1 MSETT
6 RTQVRFGTT
15 VAQEFL
21 VALSGFILVLFILG
35 HLAGN
40 FLLFRGPE
48 AFNAYAR
55 GMQSMGP
62 LLWLARLILL
72 TALLVHVVLTI
83 RLKLLGRSARGG
95 EYAVK
100 KYMGNT
106 TLAKLTMLYT
116 GIAIFLF
123 LVLHI
128 YDFTL
133 RSQTGP
139 ATEVGGVG
147 LGVYGLVWN
156 SFSDPVH
163 ALVYILA
170 VWAVGLH
177 FSNAVSSIWV
187 TLGLLSESATAR
199 ANRAAQI
206 LGIFVALGFSSIPVF
221 VLANTYLIGV

>member
-133 RSQTGP
+133 RSHAGP

-187 TLGLLSESATAR
+187 TLGLLSESATAQ

-206 LGIFVALGFSSIPVF
+206 LGVFVALGFSSIPVY